1 MVQNNHKMENA
12 LKTALNT
19 KTLTRT
25 GHSGGGCI
33 NQGEAFITDHGTVFV
48 KSNKKSKVTNVC
60 PKVWAS

>member
-33 NQGEAFITDHGTVFV
+33 NQGEAYITDHGTVFV
-48 KSNKKSKVTNVC
+48 KSNKKSKVTNIC